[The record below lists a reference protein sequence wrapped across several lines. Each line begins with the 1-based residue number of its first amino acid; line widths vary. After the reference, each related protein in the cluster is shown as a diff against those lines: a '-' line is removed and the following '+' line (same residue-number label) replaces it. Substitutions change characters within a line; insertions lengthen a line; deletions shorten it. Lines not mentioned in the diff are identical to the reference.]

1 MSIYNL
7 CLERGLSELLTTAQG
22 GGGAGGL
29 VAKSD
34 SCNPSDCSLPGF
46 PVHGISQARILEWVA
61 ISFSRES
68 SWPRHLTHVSC
79 IAGRFFIA
87 KSPGRLPQ
95 SAEGLRSSEVY
106 NCFLSI
112 RVLELRL
119 AWSQPSGSVY
129 LTSRESRQWKLNSLI
144 LYKDKEPLFKVRA
157 GLSRRQYHFQRVS
170 HFKGFHDLDNFLLR
184 NNVRAT
190 ALLHQSVAC
199 REGQLGTDRSDLSF
213 FSLICVPLIITTSC
227 PSALLGHLTHP
238 KAMKRAWWE
247 GSKGIGRCG
256 EEKVVVAMRQEGRG
270 RGTTL
275 KKPI

>member
-1 MSIYNL
+1 MSP
-7 CLERGLSELLTTAQG
+7 AMQ
-22 GGGAGGL
+22 
-29 VAKSD
+29 V
-34 SCNPSDCSLPGF
+34 
-46 PVHGISQARILEWVA
+46 
-61 ISFSRES
+61 
-68 SWPRHLTHVSC
+68 VSC
-79 IAGRFFIA
+79 IAGRFFTA
-87 KSPGRLPQ
+87 KLLGRLPQ

-144 LYKDKEPLFKVRA
+144 LCKDKGPLFKVRA
-157 GLSRRQYHFQRVS
+157 GPSQRQYHLQRE
-170 HFKGFHDLDNFLLR
+170 GFHDLDNFLLR

-199 REGQLGTDRSDLSF
+199 WEGQLGTDRSDLSF

-238 KAMKRAWWE
+238 RAMKRAWWE
-247 GSKGIGRCG
+247 GSEGIGRCG